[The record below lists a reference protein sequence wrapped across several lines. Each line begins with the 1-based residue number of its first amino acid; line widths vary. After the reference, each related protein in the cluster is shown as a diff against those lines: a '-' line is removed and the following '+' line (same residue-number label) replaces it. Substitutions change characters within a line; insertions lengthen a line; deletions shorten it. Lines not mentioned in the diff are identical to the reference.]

1 MINKFRGANRFLSN
15 FYETSVE
22 WEGLVY
28 PSSEAAF
35 QAAKTLDQ
43 EDRKRFQTMAPTV
56 AKREGYKV
64 KLRENWED
72 IKIDVMYQIVLA
84 KFSQNEFLKQ
94 KLIATGREWLEEG
107 NTWGDRT
114 WGTVDGIGNN
124 YLGKVLMAVRSVLM
138 LQEAIENG
146 EIDPDNF
153 DKDKWNEEHCGIR

>member
-22 WEGLVY
+22 WEGLIY

-43 EDRKRFQTMAPTV
+43 EDRKRFQTMAPTI

-138 LQEAIENG
+138 LQEAIDNG
-146 EIDPDNF
+146 EIDPNNF

>member
-1 MINKFRGANRFLSN
+1 
-15 FYETSVE
+15 
-22 WEGLVY
+22 
-28 PSSEAAF
+28 
-35 QAAKTLDQ
+35 
-43 EDRKRFQTMAPTV
+43 MATII

-114 WGTVDGIGNN
+114 WGTVDGVGNN
-124 YLGKVLMAVRSVLM
+124 YLGKVLMTVQSVLM
-138 LQEAIENG
+138 LQEAIDNG
-146 EIDPDNF
+146 EIDPNNF
-153 DKDKWNEEHCGIR
+153 DKDKWNEEHSGIR

>member
-22 WEGLVY
+22 WEGLIY

-43 EDRKRFQTMAPTV
+43 EDRKRFQTMAPTI

-138 LQEAIENG
+138 LQEAIDNG
-146 EIDPDNF
+146 EIDPNNF
-153 DKDKWNEEHCGIR
+153 DKDKWNEEHSGIR

>member
-22 WEGLVY
+22 WEGLIY

-43 EDRKRFQTMAPTV
+43 EDRKRFQTMTPV
-56 AKREGYKV
+56 EAKREGYRV
-64 KLRENWED
+64 TLRDDWED
-72 IKIDVMYQIVLA
+72 IKLHAMYEVVLA

-114 WGTVDGIGNN
+114 WGTVNGVGQNL
-124 YLGKVLMAVRSVLM
+124 LGHVLMTVRSVLM

-146 EIDPDNF
+146 EIDPNNF
-153 DKDKWNEEHCGIR
+153 DKDKWNEEHSVIR

>member
-1 MINKFRGANRFLSN
+1 
-15 FYETSVE
+15 
-22 WEGLVY
+22 
-28 PSSEAAF
+28 
-35 QAAKTLDQ
+35 
-43 EDRKRFQTMAPTV
+43 MATII

-114 WGTVDGIGNN
+114 WGTVDGVGNN
-124 YLGKVLMAVRSVLM
+124 YLGKVLMELV
-138 LQEAIENG
+138 ITT
-146 EIDPDNF
+146 
-153 DKDKWNEEHCGIR
+153 

>member
-1 MINKFRGANRFLSN
+1 MINKFRGENRFLSN

-43 EDRKRFQTMAPTV
+43 EERKRFQTMKPV
-56 AKREGYKV
+56 EAKHEGYKV

-138 LQEAIENG
+138 LQEAIKNG
-146 EIDPDNF
+146 EIDPNNF

>member
-1 MINKFRGANRFLSN
+1 
-15 FYETSVE
+15 
-22 WEGLVY
+22 
-28 PSSEAAF
+28 
-35 QAAKTLDQ
+35 
-43 EDRKRFQTMAPTV
+43 MATII

-114 WGTVDGIGNN
+114 WGTVDGVGNN

-138 LQEAIENG
+138 LQEAIDNG
-146 EIDPDNF
+146 EIDPNNF
-153 DKDKWNEEHCGIR
+153 DKDKWNEEHSGIR

>member
-1 MINKFRGANRFLSN
+1 MINKFRGENRFLSN

-22 WEGLVY
+22 WEGLIY

-43 EDRKRFQTMAPTV
+43 EDRKRFQTMAPTI

-64 KLRENWED
+64 KLRENWKD

-138 LQEAIENG
+138 LQEAIDNG